1 MGYESV
7 IYNIELRVNTLFF
20 KIKIMAKKIVYC
32 DVCGKEFSSPDEG
45 QIQQGFGICNEC
57 GND

>member
-1 MGYESV
+1 
-7 IYNIELRVNTLFF
+7 
-20 KIKIMAKKIVYC
+20 MAKKKIVYC

-45 QIQQGFGICNEC
+45 QLQQGFGICNEC